1 MGLLDNLAGGA
12 LGQLLGG
19 KSGGSSSMATKLPP
33 VVLGMLASK
42 GASGGLGSLG
52 GLLGKFQSAGLSS
65 QADSW
70 VGQGENQSLD
80 AGHVRQAFSDDELD
94 DIANQAGVSRDE
106 AAGGLA
112 DLIPGLVDG
121 LTPEGSVPDDN
132 SLQGRI
138 TDIGKMFGG

>member
-1 MGLLDNLAGGA
+1 MAA
-12 LGQLLGG
+12 AAWRR
-19 KSGGSSSMATKLPP
+19 SSSRSCLEC
-33 VVLGMLASK
+33 
-42 GASGGLGSLG
+42 
-52 GLLGKFQSAGLSS
+52 S
-65 QADSW
+65 QAK
-70 VGQGENQSLD
+70 
-80 AGHVRQAFSDDELD
+80 ARQAASAAWEASSASSRAPASRARRTPGSARARTSHSTPATSVRRSATTSLD
-94 DIANQAGVSRDE
+94 DIANRAGVSRDE